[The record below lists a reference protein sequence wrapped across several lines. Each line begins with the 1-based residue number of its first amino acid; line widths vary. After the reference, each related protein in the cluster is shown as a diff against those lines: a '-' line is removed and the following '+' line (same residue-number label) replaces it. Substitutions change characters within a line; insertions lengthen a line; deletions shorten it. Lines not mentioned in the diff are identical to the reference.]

1 MDSDSLK
8 KYFLYSLSFHALV
21 VTLLLL
27 FGGEGPP
34 PPPPKTQVT
43 MIRLSRGAG
52 DVNAPLFQKPA
63 FQPKPV
69 EPQPAA
75 QPATPAK
82 PAQPVTPQAPI
93 PVAKPAPVTP
103 AKPITPTPAKPTPS
117 APKPA
122 QPTVNLGK
130 PTKPQP
136 TKPTPPTAPS
146 QPTAPA
152 KPAAPSPDEAK
163 LAEALGQVQK
173 ELDQREATAN
183 TPPTAAGAPDG
194 SGSGP
199 PAGVPGGQVGAAD
212 PGLAQYQSTVRSKI
226 VRTWVRA
233 NTGPDDGQAIRT
245 RVQVRINASGQVI
258 GKNVVKSSGNESFDL
273 SALRAIERA
282 SPFPPPPAGLESE
295 AVSEGFVVDFSS
307 RMLGQK

>member
-1 MDSDSLK
+1 MEHKLR
-8 KYFLYSLSFHALV
+8 KYLLYSLSFHALV
-21 VTLLLL
+21 ITLLLL

-52 DVNAPLFQKPA
+52 DLNTPLFQKPA
-63 FQPKPV
+63 FQPKPT

-75 QPATPAK
+75 PQPPS
-82 PAQPVTPQAPI
+82 PPI
-93 PVAKPAPVTP
+93 PVAKPAPVIP
-103 AKPITPTPAKPTPS
+103 AKPIAPAPAKPTPP
-117 APKPA
+117 APAKPTVHLGDKPAKPQPPKPA
-122 QPTVNLGK
+122 QPA
-130 PTKPQP
+130 
-136 TKPTPPTAPS
+136 PPA
-146 QPTAPA
+146 Q
-152 KPAAPSPDEAK
+152 PAAPAPDEAK

-173 ELDQREATAN
+173 ELEQREVTAQ

-194 SGSGP
+194 SGTGAP
-199 PAGVPGGQVGAAD
+199 PGVPGGQIGAAD

-233 NTGPDDGQAIRT
+233 NTGPDEGQPIRT

-282 SPFPPPPAGLESE
+282 SPLPPPPAGLEAE
-295 AVSEGFVVDFSS
+295 ALSEGFVVDFSS
-307 RMLGQK
+307 RMLGRK

>member
-1 MDSDSLK
+1 MEPKLK

-21 VTLLLL
+21 ITLLLL

-52 DVNAPLFQKPA
+52 DLNAPLFQKPA
-63 FQPKPV
+63 FQPKPT
-69 EPQPAA
+69 EPQPAPP
-75 QPATPAK
+75 QPAAP
-82 PAQPVTPQAPI
+82 PI
-93 PVAKPAPVTP
+93 PVAKPAPVVP
-103 AKPITPTPAKPTPS
+103 AKPITPPAPAKPPTPVQPTVHLGKDKTPPKPQP
-117 APKPA
+117 AKPA
-122 QPTVNLGK
+122 QP
-130 PTKPQP
+130 QP
-136 TKPTPPTAPS
+136 
-146 QPTAPA
+146 PA
-152 KPAAPSPDEAK
+152 QPAAPAPDEAK

-173 ELDQREATAN
+173 ELEQREVTAQ
-183 TPPTAAGAPDG
+183 TPPAPAGAPDG
-194 SGSGP
+194 SGSGA
-199 PAGVPGGQVGAAD
+199 PAGVPGGQIGAAD

-282 SPFPPPPAGLESE
+282 SPLPPPPPGLEAE
-295 AVSEGFVVDFSS
+295 ALSEGFVVDFSS
-307 RMLGQK
+307 RMLGRK

>member
-1 MDSDSLK
+1 MK
-8 KYFLYSLSFHALV
+8 KYLLYSLSFHALV

-34 PPPPKTQVT
+34 PPPPKTQIT

-63 FQPKPV
+63 YQAKPT

-75 QPATPAK
+75 PSPAK
-82 PAQPVTPQAPI
+82 PAQPVAPTPPI
-93 PVAKPAPVTP
+93 PVAKPAPVIP
-103 AKPITPTPAKPTPS
+103 AKPITPTPAKPAPTPAKPS
-117 APKPA
+117 QPTINVGKPTKPASPKPA
-122 QPTVNLGK
+122 QP
-130 PTKPQP
+130 P
-136 TKPTPPTAPS
+136 
-146 QPTAPA
+146 APA
-152 KPAAPSPDEAK
+152 KPATPVQAAQPAQPSPDEAK
-163 LAEALGQVQK
+163 LNEALGQVQK
-173 ELDQREATAN
+173 ELEQREATAN
-183 TPPTAAGAPDG
+183 TPPTAPGTTDG
-194 SGSGP
+194 SGSGA

-212 PGLAQYQSTVRSKI
+212 PGLAQYQSNVRSKI

-233 NTGPDDGQAIRT
+233 NTGPDAEQAIRT

-295 AVSEGFVVDFSS
+295 AVTEGFVVDFSS
-307 RMLGQK
+307 RMLGRK

>member
-1 MDSDSLK
+1 MDSSDSLK
-8 KYFLYSLSFHALV
+8 KYLLYSLSFHAVV

-52 DVNAPLFQKPA
+52 DLNAPLFQKPA
-63 FQPKPV
+63 FQPKPT

-75 QPATPAK
+75 PQPPTP
-82 PAQPVTPQAPI
+82 PI
-93 PVAKPAPVTP
+93 PVAKPAPVIP
-103 AKPITPTPAKPTPS
+103 AKPITPPTPAKPVP
-117 APKPA
+117 PKPA
-122 QPTVNLGK
+122 QPTVHLGDK
-130 PTKPQP
+130 PPKPQP
-136 TKPTPPTAPS
+136 PKPA
-146 QPTAPA
+146 Q
-152 KPAAPSPDEAK
+152 PAAPAPDEQK

-173 ELDQREATAN
+173 ELEQREVTAQ
-183 TPPTAAGAPDG
+183 TPPTAAGVPDG
-194 SGSGP
+194 SGTAA

-233 NTGPDDGQAIRT
+233 NTGPDDGQPIRT

-282 SPFPPPPAGLESE
+282 SPLPPPPAGLEAE
-295 AVSEGFVVDFSS
+295 ALSEGFVVDFSS
-307 RMLGQK
+307 RMLGRK